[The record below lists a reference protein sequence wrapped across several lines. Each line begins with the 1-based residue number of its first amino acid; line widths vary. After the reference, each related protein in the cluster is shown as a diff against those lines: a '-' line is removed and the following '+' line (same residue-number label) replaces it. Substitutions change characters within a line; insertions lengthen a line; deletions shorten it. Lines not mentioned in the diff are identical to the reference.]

1 MAYGP
6 FNAGAG
12 KGGGGSAADTSYDN
26 STSGIEASNVQDAL
40 DTVLGATLPRLTVKV
55 AAGSAITIT
64 DGTSTITGTAN
75 TAGSFTTNLPR
86 TGTWSVSATLNG
98 ESTDGSVN
106 AASLGG
112 NYTIELA
119 YFAATLT
126 VSAKAGTV
134 VTASCNGTTY
144 SGTVASTGKATITIK
159 KAGTYT
165 VTGVYSGVASNS
177 ASVSVTTN
185 GGSYTASLSFI
196 TLTVTVD
203 TGSTIT
209 VKNGSTTLTDTSTGS
224 NTFYLPNTGTWE
236 VTASLNG
243 QTATGSVNATAYQ
256 GYTLALSYVSKTLNN
271 NSWATIK
278 KVSDA
283 NQGANYWAAG
293 DTKTI
298 TINGKVGAT
307 TFSNLSID
315 AFISGFN
322 HNSAKE
328 GTGRIHFLIGKKNG
342 KMVGLTDSSYGN
354 QTTTSGAFTMN
365 TSNTNSGGWAS
376 CHMRKTVLGADSSPS
391 SPTANTLLAALPAD
405 LRAVM
410 KSVTKYT
417 DNTGNA
423 SNTAAAVTA
432 TTDYL
437 WLLAEFEIQGTRSY
451 ANQYEQNSQAQYD
464 YFKAGNSKIAYKY
477 NDVSTAVW
485 SRGRSAYYGN
495 SNYFCTTYTDGSAS
509 HYYPTFRALCWPALL
524 PNPPQSYP
532 GKSARESGR
541 SPGQRRDRK
550 GVESPFCAG
559 AKRRP
564 ILFLIFT
571 PFILEPKMLSLTC
584 L

>member
-86 TGTWSVSATLNG
+86 
-98 ESTDGSVN
+98 
-106 AASLGG
+106 
-112 NYTIELA
+112 
-119 YFAATLT
+119 
-126 VSAKAGTV
+126 
-134 VTASCNGTTY
+134 
-144 SGTVASTGKATITIK
+144 
-159 KAGTYT
+159 
-165 VTGVYSGVASNS
+165 
-177 ASVSVTTN
+177 
-185 GGSYTASLSFI
+185 
-196 TLTVTVD
+196 
-203 TGSTIT
+203 
-209 VKNGSTTLTDTSTGS
+209 
-224 NTFYLPNTGTWE
+224 TGTWE

-354 QTTTSGAFTMN
+354 QTSTSGAFTMN

-391 SPTANTLLAALPAD
+391 NPTANTLLAALPAD

-437 WLLAEFEIQGTRSY
+437 WLLAEFEIQGARSY

-485 SRGRSAYYGN
+485 SRGRSARYHGN
-495 SNYFCTTYTDGSAS
+495 FAFCITHTGGSAS
-509 HYYPTFRALCWPALL
+509 
-524 PNPPQSYP
+524 SYF
-532 GKSARESGR
+532 ATYSGA
-541 SPGQRRDRK
+541 
-550 GVESPFCAG
+550 VLAG
-559 AKRRP
+559 FAA
-564 ILFLIFT
+564 
-571 PFILEPKMLSLTC
+571 
-584 L
+584 

>member
-144 SGTVASTGKATITIK
+144 SGTVAGTGKATITIK

-256 GYTLALSYVSKTLNN
+256 GYTLSLSYVSKTLNN

-391 SPTANTLLAALPAD
+391 NPTANTLLAALPAD

-417 DNTGNA
+417 DNAGNA

-485 SRGRSAYYGN
+485 SRGRSAYYTN
-495 SNYFCTTYTDGSAS
+495 TNLFCSTATDGSA
-509 HYYPTFRALCWPALL
+509 YPAIRALCWPALL

-550 GVESPFCAG
+550 GAESPFCAG

>member
-64 DGTSTITGTAN
+64 DGTSTITGTA

-144 SGTVASTGKATITIK
+144 SGTAASTGKATITIK

-256 GYTLALSYVSKTLNN
+256 GYTLALSYVSKTLNS

-283 NQGANYWAAG
+283 NQGANYWAVG

-328 GTGRIHFLIGKKNG
+328 GTGRIHFLIGKKSG
-342 KMVGLTDSSYGN
+342 KMVGLTDSSYGS

-437 WLLAEFEIQGTRSY
+437 WLLAEFEIQGARSY

-485 SRGRSAYYGN
+485 SRGRSARYHHN
-495 SNYFCTTYTDGSAS
+495 INFCNTNTDGSA
-509 HYYPTFRALCWPALL
+509 Y
-524 PNPPQSYP
+524 SYT
-532 GKSARESGR
+532 AYFSGA
-541 SPGQRRDRK
+541 
-550 GVESPFCAG
+550 VLAG
-559 AKRRP
+559 FAA
-564 ILFLIFT
+564 
-571 PFILEPKMLSLTC
+571 
-584 L
+584 

>member
-12 KGGGGSAADTSYDN
+12 RGGGGSAADTSYDN

-144 SGTVASTGKATITIK
+144 SGTAASTGKATITIK

-209 VKNGSTTLTDTSTGS
+209 VKNGRTTLTDTSTGS

-354 QTTTSGAFTMN
+354 QTSTSGAFTMN

-391 SPTANTLLAALPAD
+391 NPTANTLLAALPAD

-437 WLLAEFEIQGTRSY
+437 WLLAEFEIQGARSY

-485 SRGRSAYYGN
+485 SRGRSASCDTNHILLQYHHRRLRQQLQCQLFGR
-495 SNYFCTTYTDGSAS
+495 CAGRLCCLILR
-509 HYYPTFRALCWPALL
+509 RAIRA
-524 PNPPQSYP
+524 NPPAKAGGLPDNAETEREQKAP
-532 GKSARESGR
+532 FVPARSAGR
-541 SPGQRRDRK
+541 
-550 GVESPFCAG
+550 FY
-559 AKRRP
+559 
-564 ILFLIFT
+564 F
-571 PFILEPKMLSLTC
+571 
-584 L
+584 

>member
-342 KMVGLTDSSYGN
+342 KMVGLTDGSYGN

-391 SPTANTLLAALPAD
+391 NPTANTLLAALPAD

-485 SRGRSAYYGN
+485 SRGRSAYYFNN
-495 SNYFCTTYTDGSAS
+495 STFCSTNTDGSAS
-509 HYYPTFRALCWPALL
+509 IITAYY
-524 PNPPQSYP
+524 
-532 GKSARESGR
+532 SGA
-541 SPGQRRDRK
+541 
-550 GVESPFCAG
+550 VLAG
-559 AKRRP
+559 FAA
-564 ILFLIFT
+564 
-571 PFILEPKMLSLTC
+571 
-584 L
+584 

>member
-165 VTGVYSGVASNS
+165 VTGFYSGVASNS

-354 QTTTSGAFTMN
+354 QTSTSGAFTMN

-391 SPTANTLLAALPAD
+391 NPTANTLLAALPAD

-437 WLLAEFEIQGTRSY
+437 WLLAEFEIQGARSY

-485 SRGRSAYYGN
+485 SRGRSASCYSN
-495 SNYFCTTYTDGSAS
+495 SYFCITSTDGSADTNS
-509 HYYPTFRALCWPALL
+509 A
-524 PNPPQSYP
+524 PN
-532 GKSARESGR
+532 SGA
-541 SPGQRRDRK
+541 
-550 GVESPFCAG
+550 VLAG
-559 AKRRP
+559 FAA
-564 ILFLIFT
+564 
-571 PFILEPKMLSLTC
+571 
-584 L
+584 

>member
-144 SGTVASTGKATITIK
+144 SGTVAGTGKATITIK

-256 GYTLALSYVSKTLNN
+256 GYTLSLSYVSKTLNN

-322 HNSAKE
+322 HNSTKE

-391 SPTANTLLAALPAD
+391 NPTANTLLAALPAD

-485 SRGRSAYYGN
+485 WRGRSAYYSSYN
-495 SNYFCTTYTDGSAS
+495 NFCTTSTDGSANYGS
-509 HYYPTFRALCWPALL
+509 A
-524 PNPPQSYP
+524 SY
-532 GKSARESGR
+532 SGA
-541 SPGQRRDRK
+541 
-550 GVESPFCAG
+550 VLAG
-559 AKRRP
+559 FAA
-564 ILFLIFT
+564 
-571 PFILEPKMLSLTC
+571 
-584 L
+584 

>member
-26 STSGIEASNVQDAL
+26 STSGIEARNVQDAL

-144 SGTVASTGKATITIK
+144 SGTAASTGKATITIK

-256 GYTLALSYVSKTLNN
+256 GYTLALSYVSKTLNS

-283 NQGANYWAAG
+283 NQGANYWAVG

-328 GTGRIHFLIGKKNG
+328 GTGRIHFLIGKKSG

-391 SPTANTLLAALPAD
+391 SPKANTLLAALPAD

-485 SRGRSAYYGN
+485 SRGRSA
-495 SNYFCTTYTDGSAS
+495 TYTSNSGFCSTSADGSAGNYAAGS
-509 HYYPTFRALCWPALL
+509 
-524 PNPPQSYP
+524 
-532 GKSARESGR
+532 SGA
-541 SPGQRRDRK
+541 
-550 GVESPFCAG
+550 VLAG
-559 AKRRP
+559 FAA
-564 ILFLIFT
+564 
-571 PFILEPKMLSLTC
+571 
-584 L
+584 

>member
-64 DGTSTITGTAN
+64 DGTSTITGTA

-144 SGTVASTGKATITIK
+144 SGTAASTGKATITIK

-256 GYTLALSYVSKTLNN
+256 GYTLALSYVSKTLNS

-283 NQGANYWAAG
+283 NQGANYWAVG

-328 GTGRIHFLIGKKNG
+328 GTGRIHFLIGKKSG
-342 KMVGLTDSSYGN
+342 KMVGLTDSSYGS

-365 TSNTNSGGWAS
+365 TSNTNIGGWAS

-437 WLLAEFEIQGTRSY
+437 WLLAEFEIQGARSY

-485 SRGRSAYYGN
+485 SRGRSASYYN
-495 SNYFCTTYTDGSAS
+495 NIYFCITYTDGSAN
-509 HYYPTFRALCWPALL
+509 HLLCQQFGRCAGRLCCLILRRAIRA
-524 PNPPQSYP
+524 NPPAKAGGLPDNAETERERKAPSVP
-532 GKSARESGR
+532 ARSAGR
-541 SPGQRRDRK
+541 
-550 GVESPFCAG
+550 FY
-559 AKRRP
+559 
-564 ILFLIFT
+564 F
-571 PFILEPKMLSLTC
+571 
-584 L
+584 

>member
-144 SGTVASTGKATITIK
+144 SGTAASTGKATITIK

-256 GYTLALSYVSKTLNN
+256 GYTLALSYVSKTLNS

-283 NQGANYWAAG
+283 NQGANYWAVG

-298 TINGKVGAT
+298 TAILPAAT
-307 TFSNLSID
+307 RARPSPSTARSAPRPSRTCLLMPLSR
-315 AFISGFN
+315 AS
-322 HNSAKE
+322 
-328 GTGRIHFLIGKKNG
+328 
-342 KMVGLTDSSYGN
+342 
-354 QTTTSGAFTMN
+354 TTTARRKEPA
-365 TSNTNSGGWAS
+365 AS
-376 CHMRKTVLGADSSPS
+376 ISSLAKRAAKWS
-391 SPTANTLLAALPAD
+391 ALLIAA
-405 LRAVM
+405 
-410 KSVTKYT
+410 
-417 DNTGNA
+417 
-423 SNTAAAVTA
+423 TA
-432 TTDYL
+432 TRL
-437 WLLAEFEIQGTRSY
+437 
-451 ANQYEQNSQAQYD
+451 
-464 YFKAGNSKIAYKY
+464 
-477 NDVSTAVW
+477 
-485 SRGRSAYYGN
+485 
-495 SNYFCTTYTDGSAS
+495 
-509 HYYPTFRALCWPALL
+509 PPA
-524 PNPPQSYP
+524 
-532 GKSARESGR
+532 AH
-541 SPGQRRDRK
+541 SP
-550 GVESPFCAG
+550 
-559 AKRRP
+559 
-564 ILFLIFT
+564 
-571 PFILEPKMLSLTC
+571 
-584 L
+584 